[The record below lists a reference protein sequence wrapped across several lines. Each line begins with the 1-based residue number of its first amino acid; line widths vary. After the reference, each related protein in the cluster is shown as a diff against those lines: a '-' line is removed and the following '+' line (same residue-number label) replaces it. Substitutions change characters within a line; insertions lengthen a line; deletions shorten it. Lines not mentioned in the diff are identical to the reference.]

1 MSERIKRIYKDITE
15 LDEYVE
21 RNKKSIEKLK
31 EQYEKAVKINEHFID
46 RIKAMEEE
54 VRDLEKGMYG
64 IHCYSPTV

>member
-31 EQYEKAVKINEHFID
+31 EQYEKAVKIKERFID
-46 RIKAMEEE
+46 RIKAMKEE
-54 VRDLEKGMYG
+54 VCDLEKGMYD
-64 IHCYSPTV
+64 IHC